1 MRLKASAAAW
11 LVSAA
16 LLSSWA
22 VSWASDETKRRDTAA
37 GIKRGSALPA
47 EAVEAARQVAR
58 LAERRYLTAHD
69 AMASARNPFAF
80 GGERVRVRPATPAA
94 SHRNDVPV
102 IAAEIESAEVE
113 IAERPTL
120 AAVAEVAGGGTTA
133 VISFGGEL
141 HYAARGALIADRYR
155 VDAIFEGGVDIFD
168 LSLGMNLRLTLRQP
182 R

>member
-1 MRLKASAAAW
+1 MKPKASAAAW

-22 VSWASDETKRRDTAA
+22 VSSASDEAGRRDTAP
-37 GIKRGSALPA
+37 GIERGSALPA

-58 LAERRYLTAHD
+58 LAERRHLMARG

-80 GGERVRVRPATPAA
+80 GGERVRVTPAA
-94 SHRNDVPV
+94 SAASLRDDVPV
-102 IAAEIESAEVE
+102 IAAAVEPAAVE

-120 AAVAEVAGGGTTA
+120 AAVAEVADGTTTA
-133 VISFGGEL
+133 VIAFGGEL
-141 HYAARGALIADRYR
+141 HFAARGALIADRYR

-168 LSLGMNLRLTLRQP
+168 LSLGMNLRLTLRRP